1 MQEDLRKWFSKTDP
15 GGDWKRINSKGKA
28 IGPCAREPGEPKP
41 KCMSRAKRES
51 LTKKE
56 RVSAVRAKRKHDPD
70 PERKGSPINVSNFGK
85 GKISENMENLN
96 EKNVPTNPELWSRA
110 KSLARSKFDVYP
122 SAYANGWAS
131 KWYKGKGGS
140 WKSVSEAKE
149 VGDDPINDGTPP
161 ELRKRGNKTVITSDE
176 IKEAVKD
183 KLDIG
188 EYDQEG
194 DMAKSD
200 LRSIMANA
208 KKLHDM
214 IEDADNLP
222 EWCQN
227 KITLAEDYISTVAN
241 YLTAEVNES
250 DVYGKPTTAKTPTV
264 TLKHKTSGKEIV
276 VTKKSAPGYKRIGY
290 YISEEFVKTGKVAKH
305 NKTGEETHEYAKV
318 DKEGRKTGEREY
330 RNAQG
335 KPMGEGLD
343 ENLDTIAK
351 KHNMEFKRTTYG
363 AGMKHSKH
371 GEISIN
377 RYGEWHHKG
386 TNKTGDSEDNF
397 SSLDKH
403 LSTLKEDYESPYD
416 EPRVR
421 YERPI
426 ERDSRLYKKPNAIQK
441 GYNKTSTHEYFAG
454 TYNRNVK
461 KQKPNFEAVNYGNA
475 YPGLGDDVV
484 DKKKKLNPQPNLT
497 MKPKRVKDFID
508 KTYKGYSEELEEAK
522 VYDPFTKKMVPTK
535 PIKIQAGG
543 GATRNGVP
551 VEKRTM
557 SQVAGVLAAEE
568 TELDESLITGTKKIS
583 THEAGQHK
591 AEVRHS
597 SEYNEFQVH
606 YYKDGKHRGEGPV
619 SYHENDRA
627 DATASAKR
635 EIERLGKTQ
644 KEEVEQIDEL
654 SKRTLARYA
663 KRATSSMKM
672 KQMAATHLRD
682 KHRDASDKHQSG
694 VFNRELGI
702 KRAIDKLAGK
712 YYHEDVEQ
720 IDELSKG
727 LVARYANK
735 VAKTTQANYDK
746 SKDKFQFS
754 SNRQDGMK
762 NAVKRLTKEETQI
775 DEISRD
781 LADRYVSKVTQQQVQ
796 KQGMQPNMYDK
807 LPKNRQQG
815 VSNALKRTLVKSPV
829 KEETVEEQL
838 YKQGRFVTG
847 AGKKPFKAPILAT
860 PKVEESKAH
869 KVLNTFM
876 KNREVAQ
883 RAFTGQN
890 KPKGPD
896 SIMARNKHINDLMK
910 SQVKES
916 RKAEIIKDIMKK
928 KKSEKFEPDPVL
940 SDTKSKS
947 DLTA

>member
-1 MQEDLRKWFSKTDP
+1 VKKLSILQEDLRKWFSKTDP
-15 GGDWKRINSKGKA
+15 GGDWKRINTKGEVV
-28 IGPCAREPGEPKP
+28 GPCAREPGEPKP

-56 RVSAVRAKRKHDPD
+56 RASAVRAKRKHDPD

-85 GKISENMENLN
+85 GKISEDMENLN

-149 VGDDPINDGTPP
+149 IGDDPMNDGTPS

-183 KLDIG
+183 KFDIG

-208 KKLHDM
+208 QKLHDM

-241 YLTAEVNES
+241 YLTAEMSES
-250 DVYGKPTTAKTPTV
+250 DVYGKPTTEKTPTV

-276 VTKKSAPGYKRIGY
+276 VVKSAAPGYKKIGY
-290 YISEEFVKTGKVAKH
+290 HVSEEFSKTGKEATH
-305 NKTGEETHEYAKV
+305 NKTGEKTYEYAKV

-335 KPMGEGLD
+335 KPMGEEFAGY
-343 ENLDTIAK
+343 IAHYNGQ
-351 KHNMEFKRTTYG
+351 KHEIKSHEAKDLYDAKQKAIAHFKIP
-363 AGMKHSKH
+363 KSKH
-371 GEISIN
+371 G
-377 RYGEWHHKG
+377 
-386 TNKTGDSEDNF
+386 
-397 SSLDKH
+397 L
-403 LSTLKEDYESPYD
+403 LS
-416 EPRVR
+416 V
-421 YERPI
+421 
-426 ERDSRLYKKPNAIQK
+426 KP
-441 GYNKTSTHEYFAG
+441 G
-454 TYNRNVK
+454 
-461 KQKPNFEAVNYGNA
+461 VN
-475 YPGLGDDVV
+475 
-484 DKKKKLNPQPNLT
+484 
-497 MKPKRVKDFID
+497 
-508 KTYKGYSEELEEAK
+508 
-522 VYDPFTKKMVPTK
+522 
-535 PIKIQAGG
+535 
-543 GATRNGVP
+543 
-551 VEKRTM
+551 
-557 SQVAGVLAAEE
+557 
-568 TELDESLITGTKKIS
+568 
-583 THEAGQHK
+583 
-591 AEVRHS
+591 
-597 SEYNEFQVH
+597 
-606 YYKDGKHRGEGPV
+606 
-619 SYHENDRA
+619 
-627 DATASAKR
+627 
-635 EIERLGKTQ
+635 
-644 KEEVEQIDEL
+644 
-654 SKRTLARYA
+654 
-663 KRATSSMKM
+663 
-672 KQMAATHLRD
+672 
-682 KHRDASDKHQSG
+682 
-694 VFNRELGI
+694 
-702 KRAIDKLAGK
+702 
-712 YYHEDVEQ
+712 EDVEQ

-746 SKDKFQFS
+746 SEDKFQFS

-829 KEETVEEQL
+829 KEETIEEQL

-847 AGKKPFKAPILAT
+847 AGKKPFKGPTLAS
-860 PKVEESKAH
+860 PRVEESRGH
-869 KVLNTFM
+869 KVLATFM

-890 KPKGPD
+890 KPVEKP
-896 SIMARNKHINDLMK
+896 KEEK
-910 SQVKES
+910 KPVKES
-916 RKAEIIKDIMKK
+916 RKAEIVKNIMRK
-928 KKSEKFEPDPVL
+928 KKSDTFEAEPEL
-940 SDTKSKS
+940 SNTQSKS
-947 DLTA
+947 DQTL

>member
-1 MQEDLRKWFSKTDP
+1 VKKLSVLQEDLRKWFSKTDP
-15 GGDWKRINSKGKA
+15 GGDWKRINSKGEA

-56 RVSAVRAKRKHDPD
+56 RASAVRAKRKHDPD

-85 GKISENMENLN
+85 GKISEDMENLN

-140 WKSVSEAKE
+140 WKSVSEESEQLEEVRE
-149 VGDDPINDGTPP
+149 VGDDPTTADYP
-161 ELRKRGNKTVITSDE
+161 EGLNVKKGRVVTKMT
-176 IKEAVKD
+176 KEEKD
-183 KLDIG
+183 PK
-188 EYDQEG
+188 EYGYEG
-194 DMAKSD
+194 DMAINQLKT
-200 LRSIMANA
+200 IMRHAEY
-208 KKLHDM
+208 LIDM
-214 IEDADNLP
+214 MKPDTDLP
-222 EWCQN
+222 EWVQS
-227 KITLAEDYISTVAN
+227 KITLAADYIQTSCD
-241 YLTAEVNES
+241 YLTSEMDESVNES

-276 VTKKSAPGYKRIGY
+276 VTKKSAPGYEKIGY
-290 YISEEFVKTGKVAKH
+290 HVSEEFSKTGKEATH
-305 NKTGEETHEYAKV
+305 NKTGEKTYEYAKV
-318 DKEGRKTGEREY
+318 DSEGRKTGEREY

-335 KPMGEGLD
+335 KPMGEGLN
-343 ENLDTIAK
+343 ENLDSIAK
-351 KHNMEFKRTTYG
+351 KHNMEFKKTTYG
-363 AGMKHSKH
+363 AGMKHPKH

-403 LSTLKEDYESPYD
+403 LSTLKEEFAGYIAHYNGQKHEIKSHEAKDLYDAKQKAIAHFKIPKAKHGLLSVKPGYNEDYESSYD

-426 ERDSRLYKKPNAIQK
+426 ERDSRLYKKPNSAQK
-441 GYNKTSTHEYFAG
+441 NYNKTSTHEYFAG

-497 MKPKRVKDFID
+497 MKPKKVKDFID
-508 KTYKGYSEELEEAK
+508 KTYKGYSEE
-522 VYDPFTKKMVPTK
+522 
-535 PIKIQAGG
+535 
-543 GATRNGVP
+543 
-551 VEKRTM
+551 VEK
-557 SQVAGVLAAEE
+557 
-568 TELDESLITGTKKIS
+568 
-583 THEAGQHK
+583 
-591 AEVRHS
+591 
-597 SEYNEFQVH
+597 
-606 YYKDGKHRGEGPV
+606 
-619 SYHENDRA
+619 
-627 DATASAKR
+627 
-635 EIERLGKTQ
+635 
-644 KEEVEQIDEL
+644 
-654 SKRTLARYA
+654 
-663 KRATSSMKM
+663 
-672 KQMAATHLRD
+672 
-682 KHRDASDKHQSG
+682 
-694 VFNRELGI
+694 
-702 KRAIDKLAGK
+702 
-712 YYHEDVEQ
+712 
-720 IDELSKG
+720 
-727 LVARYANK
+727 
-735 VAKTTQANYDK
+735 
-746 SKDKFQFS
+746 
-754 SNRQDGMK
+754 
-762 NAVKRLTKEETQI
+762 I
-775 DEISRD
+775 DEISRN
-781 LADRYVSKVTQQQVQ
+781 LADRYLGKVTQQQLQ
-796 KQGMQPNMYDK
+796 KHGMQPNMYDK

-815 VSNALKRTLVKSPV
+815 VSNAFKRVLVKSPV

-869 KVLNTFM
+869 KVLNTFF

-890 KPKGPD
+890 KTEKPKQEP
-896 SIMARNKHINDLMK
+896 KKQKVL
-910 SQVKES
+910 ES

-928 KKSEKFEPDPVL
+928 KKSEKFESDPVL

>member
-1 MQEDLRKWFSKTDP
+1 VKKLSILQEDLRKWFSKTDP
-15 GGDWKRINSKGKA
+15 GGDWKRINTKGEVV
-28 IGPCAREPGEPKP
+28 GPCAREPGEPKP
-41 KCMSRAKRES
+41 KCMSRAKREA

-56 RVSAVRAKRKHDPD
+56 RASAVRAKRKHDPD

-85 GKISENMENLN
+85 GKISEDMENLN

-149 VGDDPINDGTPP
+149 IGDDPINDGTPS

-183 KLDIG
+183 KFDIG

-208 KKLHDM
+208 QKLHDM

-241 YLTAEVNES
+241 YLTAEMSES
-250 DVYGKPTTAKTPTV
+250 DVYGKPTTEKTPTV

-276 VTKKSAPGYKRIGY
+276 VVKSAAPGYKKIGY
-290 YISEEFVKTGKVAKH
+290 HVSEEFSKTGKEATH
-305 NKTGEETHEYAKV
+305 NKTGEKTYEYAKV

-335 KPMGEGLD
+335 KPMGEEFAGY
-343 ENLDTIAK
+343 IAHYNGQ
-351 KHNMEFKRTTYG
+351 KHEIKSHEAKDLYDAKQKAIAHFKIP
-363 AGMKHSKH
+363 KSKH
-371 GEISIN
+371 GLLSVKPGVN
-377 RYGEWHHKG
+377 
-386 TNKTGDSEDNF
+386 ED
-397 SSLDKH
+397 
-403 LSTLKEDYESPYD
+403 
-416 EPRVR
+416 
-421 YERPI
+421 
-426 ERDSRLYKKPNAIQK
+426 
-441 GYNKTSTHEYFAG
+441 
-454 TYNRNVK
+454 
-461 KQKPNFEAVNYGNA
+461 
-475 YPGLGDDVV
+475 
-484 DKKKKLNPQPNLT
+484 
-497 MKPKRVKDFID
+497 
-508 KTYKGYSEELEEAK
+508 
-522 VYDPFTKKMVPTK
+522 
-535 PIKIQAGG
+535 
-543 GATRNGVP
+543 
-551 VEKRTM
+551 
-557 SQVAGVLAAEE
+557 
-568 TELDESLITGTKKIS
+568 
-583 THEAGQHK
+583 
-591 AEVRHS
+591 
-597 SEYNEFQVH
+597 
-606 YYKDGKHRGEGPV
+606 
-619 SYHENDRA
+619 
-627 DATASAKR
+627 
-635 EIERLGKTQ
+635 
-644 KEEVEQIDEL
+644 VEQIDEL
-654 SKRTLARYA
+654 NKNTLKSYIGKATKDVIERKRQETIAVNRSNQPRYQGKYAQRSALRTAQAYKEKARN
-663 KRATSSMKM
+663 RAVGIGK
-672 KQMAATHLRD
+672 AA
-682 KHRDASDKHQSG
+682 A
-694 VFNRELGI
+694 
-702 KRAIDKLAGK
+702 KLAEK
-712 YYHEDVEQ
+712 VEQ

-829 KEETVEEQL
+829 KEETIEEQL

-847 AGKKPFKAPILAT
+847 AGKKPFKGPTLAS
-860 PKVEESKAH
+860 PRVEESRGH
-869 KVLNTFM
+869 KVLATFM

-890 KPKGPD
+890 KPVEKP
-896 SIMARNKHINDLMK
+896 KEEK
-910 SQVKES
+910 PVKES
-916 RKAEIIKDIMKK
+916 RKAEIVKNIMRK
-928 KKSEKFEPDPVL
+928 KKSDTFEAEPEL
-940 SDTKSKS
+940 SNTQSKS
-947 DLTA
+947 DQTL

>member
-1 MQEDLRKWFSKTDP
+1 VKKLSILQEDLRKWFSKTDP
-15 GGDWKRINSKGKA
+15 GGDWKRINSKGEA

-56 RVSAVRAKRKHDPD
+56 RASAVRAKRKHDPD

-85 GKISENMENLN
+85 GKISEDMENLN

-140 WKSVSEAKE
+140 WKSVTETKE
-149 VGDDPINDGTPP
+149 VGDEPINDGTPP
-161 ELRKRGNKTVITSDE
+161 ELRKRGNKIVITPDE

-183 KLDIG
+183 KFDIG

-241 YLTAEVNES
+241 YLTAEMNES
-250 DVYGKPTTAKTPTV
+250 DVYGKPTTEKTPTV

-276 VTKKSAPGYKRIGY
+276 VTKKSAPGYEKIGY
-290 YISEEFVKTGKVAKH
+290 HMSEEFVKTGKVAKH

-335 KPMGEGLD
+335 KPMGEGLN
-343 ENLDTIAK
+343 ENLDSIAK
-351 KHNMEFKRTTYG
+351 KHNMEFKKTTYG
-363 AGMKHSKH
+363 AGMKHPKH

-403 LSTLKEDYESPYD
+403 LSTLKEEFAGYIAHYNGQKHEIKSHEAKDLYD
-416 EPRVR
+416 AKQKAIAHFKIPKSKHGLLSV
-421 YERPI
+421 
-426 ERDSRLYKKPNAIQK
+426 KP
-441 GYNKTSTHEYFAG
+441 GYN
-454 TYNRNVK
+454 
-461 KQKPNFEAVNYGNA
+461 
-475 YPGLGDDVV
+475 
-484 DKKKKLNPQPNLT
+484 
-497 MKPKRVKDFID
+497 
-508 KTYKGYSEELEEAK
+508 
-522 VYDPFTKKMVPTK
+522 
-535 PIKIQAGG
+535 
-543 GATRNGVP
+543 
-551 VEKRTM
+551 
-557 SQVAGVLAAEE
+557 
-568 TELDESLITGTKKIS
+568 
-583 THEAGQHK
+583 
-591 AEVRHS
+591 
-597 SEYNEFQVH
+597 
-606 YYKDGKHRGEGPV
+606 
-619 SYHENDRA
+619 
-627 DATASAKR
+627 
-635 EIERLGKTQ
+635 
-644 KEEVEQIDEL
+644 
-654 SKRTLARYA
+654 
-663 KRATSSMKM
+663 
-672 KQMAATHLRD
+672 
-682 KHRDASDKHQSG
+682 
-694 VFNRELGI
+694 
-702 KRAIDKLAGK
+702 
-712 YYHEDVEQ
+712 EDVEQ

-727 LVARYANK
+727 LVASYANK

-775 DEISRD
+775 DEVSRD
-781 LADRYVSKVTQQQVQ
+781 LADRYLGKVTQQQLQ
-796 KQGMQPNMYDK
+796 KHGMQPNMYDK

-815 VSNALKRTLVKSPV
+815 VSNAFKRVLVKSPV

-847 AGKKPFKAPILAT
+847 AGKKPFKAPTLAS
-860 PKVEESKAH
+860 PRVEESRAH
-869 KVLNTFM
+869 KVLNTFF

-890 KPKGPD
+890 TPVEKPKEEKKP
-896 SIMARNKHINDLMK
+896 
-910 SQVKES
+910 VKES
-916 RKAEIIKDIMKK
+916 RKAEIVKNIMRK
-928 KKSEKFEPDPVL
+928 KKSDTFEAEPEL
-940 SDTKSKS
+940 SNTQSKS
-947 DLTA
+947 DQTL

>member
-1 MQEDLRKWFSKTDP
+1 MKSF
-15 GGDWKRINSKGKA
+15 
-28 IGPCAREPGEPKP
+28 
-41 KCMSRAKRES
+41 
-51 LTKKE
+51 KE
-56 RVSAVRAKRKHDPD
+56 LNLEVR
-70 PERKGSPINVSNFGK
+70 
-85 GKISENMENLN
+85 
-96 EKNVPTNPELWSRA
+96 
-110 KSLARSKFDVYP
+110 
-122 SAYANGWAS
+122 
-131 KWYKGKGGS
+131 
-140 WKSVSEAKE
+140 E

-208 KKLHDM
+208 QKLHDM

-241 YLTAEVNES
+241 YLTAEMNES

-290 YISEEFVKTGKVAKH
+290 YISESWSKTGKVAKH

-335 KPMGEGLD
+335 KPMGE
-343 ENLDTIAK
+343 
-351 KHNMEFKRTTYG
+351 
-363 AGMKHSKH
+363 
-371 GEISIN
+371 
-377 RYGEWHHKG
+377 
-386 TNKTGDSEDNF
+386 
-397 SSLDKH
+397 
-403 LSTLKEDYESPYD
+403 DYESSYD

-426 ERDSRLYKKPNAIQK
+426 ERDSRLYKKPNSAQK
-441 GYNKTSTHEYFAG
+441 NYNKTSTHEYFAG

-475 YPGLGDDVV
+475 QG
-484 DKKKKLNPQPNLT
+484 
-497 MKPKRVKDFID
+497 KPM
-508 KTYKGYSEELEEAK
+508 GEELEEAK

-557 SQVAGVLAAEE
+557 SQAAGALAAEAVTYGNAYPGLGDDVVDKKKKLNPQPALTMKPKQVKDFIDKTYKGYSE
-568 TELDESLITGTKKIS
+568 EVELDEGTMTGITLGQKVKNKQGGYNQDVHHKGKKIGHIEAYKHRTGIRYGHHLDATGDGGAGSRSSEESIADLRYDHAQHLKDKKVSEDVELDESLITGTKKIS

-591 AEVRHS
+591 AEVRHN

-619 SYHENDRA
+619 SYHEDDRA

-682 KHRDASDKHQSG
+682 KHRDASDKHQAG
-694 VFNRELGI
+694 VFNRETGI

-712 YYHEDVEQ
+712 YYHEDVE
-720 IDELSKG
+720 
-727 LVARYANK
+727 
-735 VAKTTQANYDK
+735 
-746 SKDKFQFS
+746 
-754 SNRQDGMK
+754 
-762 NAVKRLTKEETQI
+762 QI

-829 KEETVEEQL
+829 KEETEQIDELSKDTLASYANKAVGDVSKDRSKNIKLADKKL
-838 YKQGRFVTG
+838 YGNPNLNY
-847 AGKKPFKAPILAT
+847 KKES
-860 PKVEESKAH
+860 VEESKAH
-869 KVLNTFM
+869 KVLNTFF

-896 SIMARNKHINDLMK
+896 SIMDRNKHINNLMK

-928 KKSEKFEPDPVL
+928 KKSEKFEPEPIIGTTV
-940 SDTKSKS
+940 TKS
-947 DLTA
+947 DQQTA